1 MIKPLMILQNGY
13 SVKAIN
19 FYKKHMNLYKRCII
33 ILAILP
39 FALTAFA
46 QQKANQLA
54 AAMAW
59 LQANNSTLSVSI
71 NQYDTAQ
78 YNLLIHRNK
87 LPIKTAS
94 QMQAAQNSDWQIH
107 TTANLVKDKQ
117 DAIDITVAMKCMR
130 GKLPAA
136 SVSVELDVK
145 NWSEKNYVLM
155 PSAAYNGNRYDWRR
169 LRYSPKL
176 YEVQDIGVD
185 KPIIVTDIP
194 KLNGNGA
201 VSRIQA
207 RSGDMATP
215 SIGYIADT
223 TKTGVWLL
231 TQQGNSLGD
240 YGIGIAESK
249 DRGNAT
255 ISITSPIVREQFVYK
270 ICDAHYPSW
279 DKPKDFKAGDTVT
292 IRFRLYGFKA
302 PTTQAIFDKY
312 ALIRK
317 DLSDGEMLANAL
329 SYSTCMQ
336 VLEQKFNEKNFVEK
350 HGYYSVGF
358 RENFL
363 QDWQIGWTGGMIST
377 YPLLFAGNSQTQ
389 QNVLRNFDWL
399 FANGIS
405 PSGFYWDAGRNGT
418 EWFGGDIR
426 KPHTKN
432 WHLIRKSG
440 DAVWYIIKQFMLM
453 EKMGI
458 PVKQSWK
465 DGNQKVCDAFVKLW
479 QKNHQLGQ
487 FVNSETGEIM
497 VGGSSSGAIVPAALA
512 LASQYYNEPKY
523 LTAAKE
529 IATYYNQDFTQK
541 GITCGGP
548 GDALQN
554 FDSESAAALVESYVT
569 LYEVTSDKQWLP
581 ISENAAKQLATW
593 VVSYNYNFSDTSAYG
608 KAHIL
613 TNGTVY
619 ANTQNKHAAPGLCTA
634 SGISL
639 LKLYRY
645 TGNKFYLELLQDI
658 AHNITQYLP
667 HPKKPLGN
675 APYGYVSERINISD
689 WEGVE
694 SIGYVLPL
702 STWAESS
709 LMLTTIEVPGIY
721 IQKDKGLVTAF
732 DNVTTKVIENNNS
745 VLTISISNP
754 TPTDA
759 NVSIMVE
766 NSNDAIKV
774 MGENMVR
781 DLQKIP
787 LKSGESK
794 TITFKK

>member
-1 MIKPLMILQNGY
+1 MILQNGY
-13 SVKAIN
+13 LRKAVKRYN
-19 FYKKHMNLYKRCII
+19 THMNQYLRCINT
-33 ILAILP
+33 LVLLLVAI
-39 FALTAFA
+39 TAFA
-46 QQKANQLA
+46 QQKVNQLTA
-54 AAMAW
+54 AKAW
-59 LQANNSTLSVSI
+59 LQANKSTLSVSI

-78 YNLLIHRNK
+78 YNLLVHRNK
-87 LPIKTAS
+87 FTVKAAS
-94 QMQAAQNSDWQIH
+94 QVHVAQNSEWKIC
-107 TTANLVKDKQ
+107 TSAELVKDKQ
-117 DAIDITVAMKCMR
+117 DALDITVAMKCVR
-130 GKLPAA
+130 GKLSAA
-136 SVSVELDVK
+136 SLSIDVDVA

-207 RSGDMATP
+207 RSGDMAVP
-215 SIGYIADT
+215 SIGYISDT
-223 TKTGVWLL
+223 AKTGVWLL

-240 YGIGIAESK
+240 YGIDISESK
-249 DRGNAT
+249 DRTQAT
-255 ISITSPIVREQFVYK
+255 ISITSPVVREQFVYK

-279 DKPKDFKAGDTVT
+279 DKPKDFNAGDTVT

-312 ALIRK
+312 TLIRK
-317 DLSDGEMLANAL
+317 DLSEGALLTNAL
-329 SYSTCMQ
+329 PYSTCMQ

-377 YPLLFAGNSQTQ
+377 YPLLFAGNAQTK

-512 LASQYYNEPKY
+512 LAYQYYQKPEY
-523 LTAAKE
+523 LGAAVE
-529 IATYYNQDFTQK
+529 IAN
-541 GITCGGP
+541 
-548 GDALQN
+548 
-554 FDSESAAALVESYVT
+554 
-569 LYEVTSDKQWLP
+569 
-581 ISENAAKQLATW
+581 
-593 VVSYNYNFSDTSAYG
+593 
-608 KAHIL
+608 
-613 TNGTVY
+613 
-619 ANTQNKHAAPGLCTA
+619 
-634 SGISL
+634 
-639 LKLYRY
+639 
-645 TGNKFYLELLQDI
+645 
-658 AHNITQYLP
+658 
-667 HPKKPLGN
+667 
-675 APYGYVSERINISD
+675 
-689 WEGVE
+689 
-694 SIGYVLPL
+694 
-702 STWAESS
+702 
-709 LMLTTIEVPGIY
+709 
-721 IQKDKGLVTAF
+721 
-732 DNVTTKVIENNNS
+732 
-745 VLTISISNP
+745 
-754 TPTDA
+754 
-759 NVSIMVE
+759 
-766 NSNDAIKV
+766 
-774 MGENMVR
+774 
-781 DLQKIP
+781 
-787 LKSGESK
+787 
-794 TITFKK
+794 

>member
-1 MIKPLMILQNGY
+1 MVCKM
-13 SVKAIN
+13 
-19 FYKKHMNLYKRCII
+19 KKLVIVIVLLVACNC
-33 ILAILP
+33 
-39 FALTAFA
+39 
-46 QQKANQLA
+46 
-54 AAMAW
+54 
-59 LQANNSTLSVSI
+59 LQAQVSQSILNWLKSNNGVLSASI
-71 NQYDTAQ
+71 NQYNKEQ
-78 YNLLIHRNK
+78 YNLLINQNK
-87 LPIKTAS
+87 FALNNATLQQHFQQSNWKI
-94 QMQAAQNSDWQIH
+94 
-107 TTANLVKDKQ
+107 TTKAVTVKDKE
-117 DAIDITVAMKCMR
+117 DAVDYTVTFKCIS
-130 GKLPAA
+130 GKVDAA
-136 SVSVELDVK
+136 SVSVQLDFSK
-145 NWSEKNYVLM
+145 WSEKNYVLM
-155 PSAAYNGNRYDWRR
+155 PSAAYNGNRYEWRR

-176 YEVQDIGVD
+176 YEIQDIGAD

-207 RSGDMATP
+207 RSGDMAVP
-215 SIGYIADT
+215 SIGYISDT
-223 TKTGVWLL
+223 SKTGVWLL

-240 YGIGIAESK
+240 YGIGIAETS
-249 DRGNAT
+249 DRNNAT
-255 ISITSPIVREQFVYK
+255 LSITSPIVREQFVYK

-317 DLSDGEMLANAL
+317 DLSEGTLLANAL
-329 SYSTCMQ
+329 PYSTCMQ
-336 VLEQKFNEKNFVEK
+336 MLEQKFNEKNFVEK
-350 HGYYSVGF
+350 DGYYSVGF

-377 YPLLFAGNSQTQ
+377 YPLLFSGNVQTQ
-389 QNVLRNFDWL
+389 QKVLRNFDWL

-405 PSGFYWDAGRNGT
+405 PSGFYWDAGHNGT

-458 PVKQSWK
+458 TVKQSWK
-465 DGNQKVCDAFVKLW
+465 AGNQKVCDAFVKLW

-512 LASQYYNEPKY
+512 LASQYYQNPSY
-523 LTAAKE
+523 LAIAKE
-529 IATYYNQDFTQK
+529 IANYYHENFTQK

-569 LYEVTSDKQWLP
+569 LYEVSNEKLWLP
-581 ISENAAKQLATW
+581 ISESAAKQLATW
-593 VVSYNYNFSDTSAYG
+593 VVSYNYKFNDTCAYG

-619 ANTQNKHAAPGLCTA
+619 ANTQNKHTAPGLCTA
-634 SGISL
+634 SGIGL

-645 TGNKFYLELLQDI
+645 TGNPFYLELLQDI

-694 SIGYVLPL
+694 NIGYVLPL
-702 STWAESS
+702 STWAETS
-709 LMLTTIEVPGIY
+709 LMLTTIELPGIY

-732 DNVTTKVIENNNS
+732 DNVITKIIQNDKAMLMVN
-745 VLTISISNP
+745 ISNP
-754 TPTDA
+754 TPVDA
-759 NVSIMVE
+759 TVSLMVE
-766 NSNDAIKV
+766 NSTDAVKV
-774 MGENMVR
+774 MGENRVR
-781 DLQKIP
+781 DLQKIQ
-787 LKSGESK
+787 LKSGENK
-794 TITFKK
+794 TITFEK